1 MNTDAFDPA
10 LRRLIAVVLLGGIM
24 GILDATMVSV
34 AANRLVGEFGTT
46 LGAVGWVSTAYLLA
60 LTVTVPVT
68 AWAAG
73 RFGSRRPWLAGL
85 VLFAGGSLAC
95 ALAADL
101 PQLVAFRVVQGV
113 GAGILDPL
121 VMVIL
126 ARGAGPARAGR
137 VMGVMGVV
145 LSLGPVI
152 GPAAGGLV
160 LDGLGWRW
168 MFLINLPIGAAAFL
182 LALRLIPRDE
192 PDGPSRRLDLLGLV
206 LLGPGFAAVLLGL
219 SRVAG
224 QDGSGAW
231 TPFAIGAVLLAGYG
245 VRALT
250 VRRTPPLLD
259 LRLFTRPA
267 FSASVGIMALS
278 GIVTFGMLFLLP
290 LYYQQA
296 HGHGARA
303 AGLLIAPVGL
313 GSSLAMP
320 LAGRLSDRLGSRVL
334 ARCGALLAVAAVVP
348 MAWLGAGTPEVWSG
362 LAALV
367 AGIGM
372 GLMAAPTMGAL
383 YRTLPPELVPQG
395 SSALYMLN
403 QLGGSLGIAAVAVI
417 MQRSGGGAVAG
428 VHHGVWLLAGGLLA
442 AAAITVLLPGRP
454 APPVVEPVAEREATR
469 AS

>member
-34 AANRLVGEFGTT
+34 AADRLVGEFGTT
-46 LGAVGWVSTAYLLA
+46 LSAVGWVSTGYLLA

-73 RFGSRRPWLAGL
+73 RFGTRRPWLLGL
-85 VLFAGGSLAC
+85 VLFVAGSLAC
-95 ALAADL
+95 AFAGNL
-101 PQLVAFRVVQGV
+101 PQLVAFRIVQGL

-137 VMGVMGVV
+137 VMGLMGVV
-145 LSLGPVI
+145 LSLGPVL
-152 GPAAGGLV
+152 GPALGGLV

-168 MFLINLPIGAAAFL
+168 MFLINLPIGVVAFV
-182 LALRLIPRDE
+182 LALRVVPRDR
-192 PDGPSRRLDLLGLV
+192 PDGPAQRLDLLGLV

-224 QDGSGAW
+224 GSDAW
-231 TPFAIGAVLLAGYG
+231 APFAIGAVLLAGYG

-259 LRLFTRPA
+259 LRLFARPA
-267 FSASVGIMALS
+267 FSASVGIMSLS

-296 HGHGARA
+296 HGHGARV
-303 AGLLIAPVGL
+303 AGLLVAPVGL
-313 GSSLAMP
+313 GASLAMP
-320 LAGRLSDRLGSRVL
+320 IAGRLSDRVGSRVL
-334 ARCGALLAVAAVVP
+334 ARCGALLAVAALVP
-348 MAWLGAGTPEVWSG
+348 MAWLGARTPEAWSG
-362 LAALV
+362 LAAFA

-383 YRTLPPELVPQG
+383 YRTLPPELVAQG

-417 MQRSGGGAVAG
+417 MQRSDGAVQG
-428 VHHGVWLLAGGLLA
+428 VHHGVWLLAGGLLLA
-442 AAAITVLLPGRP
+442 AATTLLLPGRP
-454 APPVVEPVAEREATR
+454 APVTTNPQVGQEVPQ

>member
-34 AANRLVGEFGTT
+34 AADRLVGEFGTS
-46 LGAVGWVSTAYLLA
+46 LSAVGWISTGYLLA

-73 RFGSRRPWLAGL
+73 RFGTRRPWLVGL
-85 VLFAGGSLAC
+85 VLFVGGSLAC
-95 ALAADL
+95 ASAGNLE
-101 PQLVAFRVVQGV
+101 QLVAFRIVQGV

-137 VMGVMGVV
+137 VMGIMGVV
-145 LSLGPVI
+145 LPLGPVL
-152 GPAAGGLV
+152 GPALGGLV

-168 MFLINLPIGAAAFL
+168 MFLVNLPIGVAAFA
-182 LALRLIPRDE
+182 LALRIVPREE
-192 PDGPSRRLDLLGLV
+192 PDGPAQRLDVPGLV
-206 LLGPGFAAVLLGL
+206 LLGPGFAAVLIGL
-219 SRVAG
+219 SRVA
-224 QDGSGAW
+224 SGADAW

-245 VRALT
+245 VRAVT
-250 VRRTPPLLD
+250 VRSTPPLLD
-259 LRLFTRPA
+259 LRLFSRSS

-296 HGHGARA
+296 HGHGARV
-303 AGLLIAPVGL
+303 AGLLVAPMGL
-313 GSSLAMP
+313 GASLAMP
-320 LAGRLSDRLGSRVL
+320 VAGRLSDRIGSRVL
-334 ARCGALLAVAAVVP
+334 ARCGALFAAASLLP
-348 MAWLGAGTPEVWSG
+348 MAWLGARTPEVWSA
-362 LAALV
+362 LAAFA
-367 AGIGM
+367 AGLGM
-372 GLMAAPTMGAL
+372 GFMSAPTMGAL
-383 YRTLPPELVPQG
+383 YRTLPPELVAQG

-417 MQRSGGGAVAG
+417 MQRSGGTVPG
-428 VHHGVWLLAGGLLA
+428 VHHGAWLLAGGLLLA
-442 AAAITVLLPGRP
+442 AATTVLLPGRP
-454 APPVVEPVAEREATR
+454 APAPANPQVERETAPQP
-469 AS
+469 S

>member
-34 AANRLVGEFGTT
+34 AADHLVGEFGST
-46 LGAVGWVSTAYLLA
+46 LGSVGWVSTGYLLA

-85 VLFAGGSLAC
+85 TLFIAGSLAC
-95 ALAADL
+95 AFAANL
-101 PQLVAFRVVQGV
+101 PQLVAFRIVQGV
-113 GAGILDPL
+113 GAGIVDPL

-137 VMGVMGVV
+137 VMGIMGVV
-145 LSLGPVI
+145 LSLGPVL
-152 GPAAGGLV
+152 GPALGGLV

-168 MFLINLPIGAAAFL
+168 MFLINLPVGVVAFA
-182 LALRLIPRDE
+182 LALRIVPRDE
-192 PDGPSRRLDLLGLV
+192 PAAPDTRLDLVGLA

-224 QDGSGAW
+224 QGGAGAW
-231 TPFAIGAVLLAGYG
+231 APFAAGAVLLAGYA

-250 VRRTPPLLD
+250 VKRTPPLLD

-278 GIVTFGMLFLLP
+278 GLVTFGLMFLLP

-296 HGHGARA
+296 HGHGARV
-303 AGLLIAPVGL
+303 AGLLVAPVGL
-313 GSSLAMP
+313 GASLAMP
-320 LAGRLSDRLGSRVL
+320 IAGRLSDRVGSRVL
-334 ARCGALLAVAAVVP
+334 ARCGALMAAASVVSLAWV
-348 MAWLGAGTPEVWSG
+348 GGRTPEAWSG
-362 LAALV
+362 LAALA
-367 AGIGM
+367 AGISM

-383 YRTLPPELVPQG
+383 YRTLPPELIPQG
-395 SSALYMLN
+395 SSSLYMLN

-417 MQRSGGGAVAG
+417 MQRSDGAVPG
-428 VHHGVWLLAGGLLA
+428 VHHGAWLLAGGLLT

-454 APPVVEPVAEREATR
+454 ARAAASPQVEREATQV
-469 AS
+469 S